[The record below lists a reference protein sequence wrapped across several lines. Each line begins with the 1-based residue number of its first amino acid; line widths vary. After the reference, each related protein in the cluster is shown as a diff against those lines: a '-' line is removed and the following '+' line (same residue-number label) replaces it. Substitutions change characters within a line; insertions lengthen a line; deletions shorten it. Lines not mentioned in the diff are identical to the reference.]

1 MGLIEKIMVAIDFS
15 EYSKSTLSYASYLAH
30 SLKAALVVV
39 NVINQRDVETIRKVE
54 DEGGGVSVEKY
65 ITIQETHRN
74 RAMDLLLKEAGCLDL
89 KVIRIFRL
97 GIPWVELL
105 EAVKKQQVDLVIM
118 SAKGRTNITNT
129 LFGSNA
135 EKVFRRCPVPVLS
148 IRGKEHEAIVSSR
161 AT

>member
-39 NVINQRDVETIRKVE
+39 NVINQRDVETIR
-54 DEGGGVSVEKY
+54 
-65 ITIQETHRN
+65 
-74 RAMDLLLKEAGCLDL
+74 KEAGCLDL